1 MVARR
6 MPWSSLV
13 HLILRTFTALYRE
26 AGASRACRCV
36 NDLGVP
42 SVTTTLRYAPLKRL
56 LLILAAASLAG
67 ASPAVTQNVTD
78 SPAALT
84 PIRLTLD
91 RPVDGASAPFVI
103 AATKGYFRSE
113 ALSVT
118 IDVAKGNADA
128 IARVAQGASDIAVA
142 DINALIRFRDTP
154 NAPAVK
160 AVFILS
166 NIAPYA
172 IIARKSRGI
181 ATLSDMAEKTLG
193 VANDDLSIRL
203 WPALA
208 ERNGIAAATV
218 KQQAIGAA
226 VREPMLSAGQVDA
239 VTGFS
244 YLSAVN
250 LRNRGIPADDLTV
263 LRFADYGCPAYGA
276 ALIVNP
282 KFAAEQPE
290 AVRAFLRATVK
301 GLRQTIKNPDAAIDA
316 VLAQM
321 NGGERPLELERLRIA
336 LRDNIL
342 TNDVRRN
349 GFGAADATRLNQSI
363 AALAHDR
370 KFREKPLA
378 SAIFDPSFLPP
389 AIERQFE
396 QATK

>member
-1 MVARR
+1 MT
-6 MPWSSLV
+6 
-13 HLILRTFTALYRE
+13 I
-26 AGASRACRCV
+26 
-36 NDLGVP
+36 
-42 SVTTTLRYAPLKRL
+42 TLRYAPLKRL
-56 LLILAAASLAG
+56 LLILATASLVG
-67 ASPAVTQNVTD
+67 ASPATAQNVTD
-78 SPAALT
+78 DPAAPT
-84 PIRLTLD
+84 PIRFTLD
-91 RPVDGASAPFVI
+91 RPVDGATAPFIV
-103 AATKGYFRSE
+103 ATTKGYFRSE

-118 IDVAKGNADA
+118 TDVAKGTTDA
-128 IARVAQGASDIAVA
+128 IARVAHGASDIALA

-160 AVFILS
+160 AVFILANS
-166 NIAPYA
+166 APYA

-193 VANDDLSIRL
+193 VATDDLSIRL

-208 ERNGIAAATV
+208 DRNGIAAANV

-301 GLRQTIKNPDAAIDA
+301 GLRQTIKNPGAAIDA
-316 VLAQM
+316 VMAQM

-349 GFGAADATRLNQSI
+349 GFGSAEATRLNQSI
-363 AALAHDR
+363 TALAHDR

-378 SAIFDPSFLPP
+378 SDIFDPSFLPP
-389 AIERQFE
+389 ATERQFE

>member
-1 MVARR
+1 M
-6 MPWSSLV
+6 
-13 HLILRTFTALYRE
+13 
-26 AGASRACRCV
+26 
-36 NDLGVP
+36 
-42 SVTTTLRYAPLKRL
+42 TTTLRHALLKRL
-56 LLILAAASLAG
+56 ALILATVSLTG
-67 ASPAVTQNVTD
+67 ASPA
-78 SPAALT
+78 AAQTVIDASATPT
-84 PIRLTLD
+84 PIRFTLD
-91 RPVDGASAPFVI
+91 RPVDGASAPFIV
-103 AATKGYFRSE
+103 ATTKGYFRSE
-113 ALSVT
+113 ALSVIT
-118 IDVAKGNADA
+118 DIAKGSTEA

-166 NIAPYA
+166 NSAPYA

-181 ATLSDMAEKTLG
+181 ATLSDLTGKTLG
-193 VANDDLSIRL
+193 VATDDLSIRF

-208 ERNGIAAATV
+208 DRNGIAAANV
-218 KQQAIGAA
+218 KQQTIGAA
-226 VREPMLSAGQVDA
+226 VREPMLAAGQVDA

-250 LRNRGIPADDLTV
+250 LRDRGIPTDDLTV

-282 KFAAEQPE
+282 KFATEHPE
-290 AVRAFLRATVK
+290 AVRAFLRATVN
-301 GLRQTIKNPDAAIDA
+301 GLRQTIKNPGAAIDA
-316 VLAQM
+316 VM
-321 NGGERPLELERLRIA
+321 TRMTDGERPRELERLRIA

-349 GFGAADATRLNQSI
+349 GFGGADTTRLNQSI
-363 AALAHDR
+363 SALAHDH

-378 SAIFDPSFLPP
+378 NDIFDPSFLPP
-389 AIERQFE
+389 ATERQFE

>member
-1 MVARR
+1 M
-6 MPWSSLV
+6 
-13 HLILRTFTALYRE
+13 ALYRE
-26 AGASRACRCV
+26 ADAPRACRRV
-36 NDLGVP
+36 NYPGVP
-42 SVTTTLRYAPLKRL
+42 SVTITLRYAPLKRL
-56 LLILAAASLAG
+56 LLILATASLVG
-67 ASPAVTQNVTD
+67 ASPAAAQNVTD
-78 SPAALT
+78 SPAAPT
-84 PIRLTLD
+84 PIRFTLD
-91 RPVDGASAPFVI
+91 RPVDGATAPFIV
-103 AATKGYFRSE
+103 ATTKGYFRSE

-118 IDVAKGNADA
+118 TDVAKGTADA

-142 DINALIRFRDTP
+142 DINALIRFRDTQ
-154 NAPAVK
+154 NAPAMK

-166 NIAPYA
+166 NSAPYA

-193 VANDDLSIRL
+193 VATDDLSIRF

-208 ERNGIAAATV
+208 DRNGIAAATV

-226 VREPMLSAGQVDA
+226 VREPMLAAGQVDA

-282 KFAAEQPE
+282 KFATEQPE

-301 GLRQTIKNPDAAIDA
+301 GLRQTIKNPGAAVDA
-316 VLAQM
+316 VMAQM
-321 NGGERPLELERLRIA
+321 NGGERPLELERLRIV

-363 AALAHDR
+363 TALAHDR

-378 SAIFDPSFLPP
+378 NDIFDPSLLPP

-396 QATK
+396 QAAK

>member
-1 MVARR
+1 MT
-6 MPWSSLV
+6 
-13 HLILRTFTALYRE
+13 I
-26 AGASRACRCV
+26 
-36 NDLGVP
+36 
-42 SVTTTLRYAPLKRL
+42 TLRYAPLKRL
-56 LLILAAASLAG
+56 LLILETASLVG
-67 ASPAVTQNVTD
+67 ASPAAAQNITD
-78 SPAALT
+78 DPAAPT
-84 PIRLTLD
+84 PIRFTLD
-91 RPVDGASAPFVI
+91 RPVDGATAPFIV
-103 AATKGYFRSE
+103 ATTKGYFRSE

-118 IDVAKGNADA
+118 TDVAKGTTDA
-128 IARVAQGASDIAVA
+128 IARVAHGASDIALA

-160 AVFILS
+160 AVFILANS
-166 NIAPYA
+166 APYA

-181 ATLSDMAEKTLG
+181 TTLSDMAEKTLG
-193 VANDDLSIRL
+193 VATDDLSIRL

-208 ERNGIAAATV
+208 DRNGIAAANV

-301 GLRQTIKNPDAAIDA
+301 GLRQTIKNPGAAIDA
-316 VLAQM
+316 VMAQM

-349 GFGAADATRLNQSI
+349 GFGSAEATRLNQSI
-363 AALAHDR
+363 TALAHDR

-378 SAIFDPSFLPP
+378 SDIFDPSFLPP
-389 AIERQFE
+389 ATERQFE

>member
-1 MVARR
+1 M
-6 MPWSSLV
+6 
-13 HLILRTFTALYRE
+13 
-26 AGASRACRCV
+26 
-36 NDLGVP
+36 
-42 SVTTTLRYAPLKRL
+42 TTTLRYTPLKRL
-56 LLILAAASLAG
+56 FLILATASLVG
-67 ASPAVTQNVTD
+67 ASPAAAQNASDT
-78 SPAALT
+78 PTAPT
-84 PIRLTLD
+84 PIRFTLD
-91 RPVDGASAPFVI
+91 RPIDGASAPFIV

-118 IDVAKGNADA
+118 TDVAKSTADA
-128 IARVAQGASDIAVA
+128 IARIAQGTSDIAVA
-142 DINALIRFRDTP
+142 DLNALIRFRDTA

-166 NIAPYA
+166 NSAPYT

-193 VANDDLSIRL
+193 VATDDLSIRF

-208 ERNGIAAATV
+208 DRNGIAAATV

-226 VREPMLSAGQVDA
+226 VREPMLAAGQVDA

-282 KFAAEQPE
+282 KFAMEQPE

-301 GLRQTIKNPDAAIDA
+301 GLRQTIKNPGAAIDA
-316 VLAQM
+316 VMAQM
-321 NGGERPLELERLRIA
+321 NGGERPLELERLRIV
-336 LRDNIL
+336 LHDNIL

-363 AALAHDR
+363 TALAHDR

-378 SAIFDPSFLPP
+378 SDIFDPSFLPP
-389 AIERQFE
+389 ATDRQFE

>member
-1 MVARR
+1 M
-6 MPWSSLV
+6 
-13 HLILRTFTALYRE
+13 
-26 AGASRACRCV
+26 AGAPRTRGGV
-36 NDLGVP
+36 NDPIPGVS
-42 SVTTTLRYAPLKRL
+42 SVTKTLRYALLKWL
-56 LLILAAASLAG
+56 LPVLTAASLAG
-67 ASPAVTQNVTD
+67 ASPVAAQPRSD
-78 SPAALT
+78 APAATT
-84 PIRLTLD
+84 PIRFTLD
-91 RPVDGASAPFVI
+91 RPVDGVAAPFVV
-103 AATKGYFRSE
+103 ATTKGYFRSE

-118 IDVAKGNADA
+118 TDVAKGTADA
-128 IARVAQGASDIAVA
+128 IARVAQGTSDIAVA

-166 NIAPYA
+166 NSAPYA

-181 ATLSDMAEKTLG
+181 ATLPDMAGKTLG
-193 VANDDLSIRL
+193 VAADDLSIRF

-208 ERNGIAAATV
+208 DRNGIAAAAV

-226 VREPMLSAGQVDA
+226 VREPMLAAGQVDA

-250 LRNRGIPADDLTV
+250 LRDRGIPADDLTV

-282 KFAAEQPE
+282 KFVADQPD

-301 GLRQTIKNPDAAIDA
+301 GLRQTIRNPGAAIDA
-316 VLAQM
+316 VTAQM
-321 NGGERPLELERLRIA
+321 NGAERPLELERLRIA

-363 AALAHDR
+363 TALAHGR
-370 KFREKPLA
+370 KFRERPLA
-378 SAIFDPSFLPP
+378 SDIFDPSFLPP
-389 AIERQFE
+389 ATERQFE

>member
-1 MVARR
+1 MT
-6 MPWSSLV
+6 
-13 HLILRTFTALYRE
+13 I
-26 AGASRACRCV
+26 
-36 NDLGVP
+36 
-42 SVTTTLRYAPLKRL
+42 TLRCAPLKRL
-56 LLILAAASLAG
+56 LLILATASLVG
-67 ASPAVTQNVTD
+67 ASPAAAQNVTD
-78 SPAALT
+78 DPAPT
-84 PIRLTLD
+84 PIRFTLD
-91 RPVDGASAPFVI
+91 RPVDGATAPFIV
-103 AATKGYFRSE
+103 ATTKGYFRSE

-118 IDVAKGNADA
+118 TDVAKGTTDA
-128 IARVAQGASDIAVA
+128 IARVAHGASDIALA

-160 AVFILS
+160 AVFILANS
-166 NIAPYA
+166 APYA

-193 VANDDLSIRL
+193 VATDDLSIRL

-208 ERNGIAAATV
+208 DRNGIPAANV

-301 GLRQTIKNPDAAIDA
+301 GLRQTIKNPGAAVDA
-316 VLAQM
+316 VMAQM

-349 GFGAADATRLNQSI
+349 GFGSAEATRLNQSI
-363 AALAHDR
+363 TALAHDR

-378 SAIFDPSFLPP
+378 SDIFDPSFLPP
-389 AIERQFE
+389 ATERQFE